1 MVVYCLQP
9 INLIASLQT
18 LSSFAGAYAGCCYCN
33 STGEYSL
40 YLKKMVY
47 LDHRRFLPLNDP
59 LRTSRENFPNRLYPP
74 PAPKMKTMK
83 YVDEANARYES
94 ASTQKD
100 KNELSQIDGC
110 KGSYALRNL
119 PHHDRLLNTPVE
131 PMHLIK
137 DIVEHIVRFIAGVEY
152 SVKVRKEEKSCG
164 RFPMSWITKE
174 QEKLPAAVFSQ

>member
-1 MVVYCLQP
+1 
-9 INLIASLQT
+9 
-18 LSSFAGAYAGCCYCN
+18 
-33 STGEYSL
+33 
-40 YLKKMVY
+40 
-47 LDHRRFLPLNDP
+47 
-59 LRTSRENFPNRLYPP
+59 
-74 PAPKMKTMK
+74 MKTMK

-137 DIVEHIVRFIAGVEY
+137 DIVEHIVRFIAGVGY